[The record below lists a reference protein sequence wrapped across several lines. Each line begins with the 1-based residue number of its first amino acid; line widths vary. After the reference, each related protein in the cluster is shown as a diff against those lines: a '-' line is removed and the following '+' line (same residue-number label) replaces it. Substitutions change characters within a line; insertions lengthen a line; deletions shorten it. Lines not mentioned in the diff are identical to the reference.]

1 MNTENLVIGICDDD
15 LNDLEQIRQ
24 ALCKCMKILEEE
36 HVTVKGF
43 HLLFLDLE
51 MPGENG
57 FELAERLHVLNS
69 EIAIIFVSNH
79 ENMVFD
85 SFEYIPMWFVRKS
98 SLERDLLKAVK
109 KYVQTVRKVLIRYRA
124 KEGMEQRW
132 VQMGDVL
139 FIEGSG
145 HNLMMK
151 MIGQEQYQIY
161 GSLKIMEK
169 KFSPLGFVRIHK
181 NYLVNARYVKEVG
194 ARYVRLTEGTELD
207 IGKNRRKQIIQLLE
221 SHQYGRRVY

>member
-1 MNTENLVIGICDDD
+1 
-15 LNDLEQIRQ
+15 
-24 ALCKCMKILEEE
+24 
-36 HVTVKGF
+36 
-43 HLLFLDLE
+43 
-51 MPGENG
+51 
-57 FELAERLHVLNS
+57 
-69 EIAIIFVSNH
+69 
-79 ENMVFD
+79 
-85 SFEYIPMWFVRKS
+85 
-98 SLERDLLKAVK
+98 
-109 KYVQTVRKVLIRYRA
+109 
-124 KEGMEQRW
+124 
-132 VQMGDVL
+132 
-139 FIEGSG
+139 
-145 HNLMMK
+145 MMK